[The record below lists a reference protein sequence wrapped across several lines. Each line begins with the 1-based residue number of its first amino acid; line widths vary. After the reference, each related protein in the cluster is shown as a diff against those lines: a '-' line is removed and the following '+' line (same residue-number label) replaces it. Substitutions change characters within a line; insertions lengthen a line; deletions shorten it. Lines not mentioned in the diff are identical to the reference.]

1 MTKGR
6 LHVSVGD
13 SFFLFFL
20 LPLKTIIACCYK
32 TSLKERD
39 KYALCVRKKICV
51 TLFLKGGR
59 EFLFFIFRFM
69 EFISR
74 VEHLLKCVY
83 LKIVSTSFVCEVTS

>member
-13 SFFLFFL
+13 PFSFLS
-20 LPLKTIIACCYK
+20 LKTTIARRDK

-83 LKIVSTSFVCEVTS
+83 LKIVSTSFVCEVAS